1 MSIRNQL
8 LQDILSAIGGGGSV
22 LWGSITGSITNQTDL
37 AEVAKTNDYDDLTNK
52 PDLSANITGGWANYN
67 DLATQT
73 TLVNIVGGAPAVKV
87 PNDALGGFTFEDFLP
102 AGVSTLYNATTQQ
115 IDMTDF
121 NVGDMLSLR
130 FDLEVTTSSNS
141 QEVEI
146 SAVFAIGSPSE
157 FTTVLAQ
164 GSKKLAG
171 NVGFFRDVSFAAFNA
186 DFKDF
191 PAELRISSG
200 NDCTLKVNGY
210 FMRAGLIGRG

>member
-22 LWGSITGSITNQTDL
+22 LWGSITGTIADQTDL

-52 PDLSANITGGWANYN
+52 PVLTDNLTGGWANYS

-73 TLVNIVGGAPAVKV
+73 TPVDIVGGDPAVKI
-87 PNDALGGFTFEDFLP
+87 PNDALGNFTIDSFLP
-102 AGVSTLYNATTQQ
+102 ASVSSLYNATNQQ
-115 IDMTDF
+115 IDLTDLD
-121 NVGDMLSLR
+121 VGDMLSLR
-130 FDLEVTTSSNS
+130 FDLDVTTSSNS

-146 SAVFAIGSPSE
+146 SAVFGIGSPSE
-157 FTTVLAQ
+157 FSTVLAQ

-171 NVGFFRDVSFAAFNA
+171 SITFFRDVSFAVFND

-191 PAELRISSG
+191 PAELKISSG
-200 NDCTLKVNGY
+200 DDCTVKVNGY
-210 FMRAGLIGRG
+210 FMRPTLIG